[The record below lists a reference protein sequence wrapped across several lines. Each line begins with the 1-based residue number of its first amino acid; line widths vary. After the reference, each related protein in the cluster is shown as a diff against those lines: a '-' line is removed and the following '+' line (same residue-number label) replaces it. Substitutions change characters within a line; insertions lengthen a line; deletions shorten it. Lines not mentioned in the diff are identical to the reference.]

1 LKANSGRYL
10 LMTFIETFSKWGYAG
25 WISATT
31 AKETIRVYKAFL
43 KAAPFK
49 PQITLTDN
57 GSEFSHAKFTQ
68 FLQSI
73 GIKHKRQ
80 PTGTPAKH
88 IENWNLNVRRA
99 ATKFRT
105 TYETKRIKDFVPVYC
120 KRYNNTVHNRTRA
133 SPNKV
138 VKMSP
143 EELDAIKKLSI

>member
-1 LKANSGRYL
+1 
-10 LMTFIETFSKWGYAG
+10 MTFIETFSKWGYAN

-31 AKETIRVYKAFL
+31 AKETIRVYKEFL

-49 PQITLTDN
+49 PKVTLTDN

-68 FLQSI
+68 YLRSI

-88 IENWNLNVRRA
+88 IENFNLNVRRA
-99 ATKFRT
+99 ATSFRT
-105 TYETKRIKDFVPVYC
+105 KYDTKRIKDFVPVYC
-120 KRYNNTVHNRTRA
+120 KRNTVHSRTRA

-138 VKMSP
+138 VQMSP
-143 EELDAIKKLSI
+143 EELDEIKKVSI